1 MNSSAA
7 FSAPP
12 AARDLAAFNRL
23 VEQHQTLLY
32 TVAFRLLGEAEDATT
47 ATHAAVSA
55 AFARPCPPGCLGQVW
70 LLRCVLA
77 ACGGR
82 GRPGH
87 GLAALPVEQ
96 RQAVALVDLAGLDY
110 AQAAAVL
117 EVPPAVLR
125 ARLAAARRALTT
137 ARAAL

>member
-1 MNSSAA
+1 M
-7 FSAPP
+7 
-12 AARDLAAFNRL
+12 
-23 VEQHQTLLY
+23 
-32 TVAFRLLGEAEDATT
+32 
-47 ATHAAVSA
+47 
-55 AFARPCPPGCLGQVW
+55 
-70 LLRCVLA
+70 
-77 ACGGR
+77 
-82 GRPGH
+82 
-87 GLAALPVEQ
+87 EQ